1 MTVNDMLYGKGRII
15 FSVPDSA
22 TVRDA
27 LGIMNDRG
35 IGAILV
41 LDEAAKIAGIFSERD
56 VARSLPHK
64 GADILDLSV
73 TNLMTS
79 KVITCRSSDSVSSV
93 MSQMTKYRIRHVPVV
108 DSGRLRGLI
117 SIGDVVKHRL
127 MEMEREAD
135 KLREYIATA

>member
-15 FSVPDSA
+15 FSVPVQA
-22 TVRDA
+22 TVKEA
-27 LGIMNDRG
+27 LNIMNERG

-41 LDEAAKIAGIFSERD
+41 MANDAQISGIFSERD
-56 VARSLPHK
+56 VARALPAK
-64 GADILDLSV
+64 GGDILGMSV
-73 TNLMTS
+73 AELMTK

-93 MSQMTKYRIRHVPVV
+93 MSQMTRYRIRHVPVV
-108 DSGRLRGLI
+108 DGGHLRGLI

-127 MEMEREAD
+127 MEMEQETE